1 MNFISRDDR
10 QFKANLHSHTTLS
23 DGNLTP
29 EQSVEAYKAHGYQI
43 LALTD
48 HEAPYVHHRFTTE
61 DFLMITGYEAY
72 IRPSSECIIDRFGP
86 EIHMNLFAK
95 DPDNLTFIGYDP
107 NYCKYLSEDYVKS
120 LPLSCDLGPRQY
132 SPEYIQNFIDC
143 AVENGYLVTYN
154 HPCWSME
161 RSEDILNLNNIFSL
175 EVFNQ
180 CSVTENACEDNL
192 ALYDALLR
200 RGKFWYLHGADDNHN
215 FAPLGDYL
223 SDSFGAWTMILAPEL
238 TYSAII
244 EALENGR
251 FYASTGPIIHSLEI
265 NDGRA
270 KLEFSNAVRVIM
282 HASAKY
288 CKNVWKPDGS
298 EFNCAEFEIP
308 DFVPYVYFT
317 VLDKSGK
324 KAYTHAIRREEFSQ

>member
-29 EQSVEAYKAHGYQI
+29 EMSVEAYKAQGYQV

-48 HEAPYVHHRFTTE
+48 HEAPYVHHRFTTDE
-61 DFLMITGYEAY
+61 FLMLTGYEAY

-86 EIHMNLFAK
+86 EIHINLFAK
-95 DPDNLTFIGYDP
+95 DPDNVTFIGYDP
-107 NYCKYLSEDYVKS
+107 NYCKYLSEEYVRS
-120 LPLSCDLGPRQY
+120 LPKSRDLGPRQY
-132 SPEYIQNFIDC
+132 NPEYIQNFIDC
-143 AVENGYLVTYN
+143 AVENGYLVSYN

-161 RSEDILNLNNIFSL
+161 RPEDVLNLDNIFSL
-175 EVFNQ
+175 EVFNN

-200 RGKFWYLHGADDNHN
+200 KGKFWYLHGADDNHN
-215 FAPLGDYL
+215 FVPLDDYL
-223 SDSFGAWTMILAPEL
+223 NDSFGAWTMIIAPEL
-238 TYSAII
+238 SYSAII
-244 EALENGR
+244 DALENGK
-251 FYASTGPIIHSLEI
+251 FYASTGPTIHSLSIQE
-265 NDGRA
+265 GKAR
-270 KLEFSNAVRVIM
+270 LEFSDAVRVIM
-282 HASAKY
+282 HASPKY

-317 VLDKSGK
+317 VLDKNGK
-324 KAYTHAIRREEFSQ
+324 KAYTHAFLHEEFAK

>member
-251 FYASTGPIIHSLEI
+251 FYASTGPTIHSLEI

-324 KAYTHAIRREEFSQ
+324 KAYTRAIRWEEFSQ